1 MTDGFL
7 IVHQKILPSYL
18 EKVIEARNLLES
30 GEVSTVTEAVQKVG
44 ISRNTYYKYKYC
56 VFTFEEMESKRK
68 AVITLSLNDQ
78 QGVLSAVLSLMS
90 NFHLSVLTIS
100 QAVPLNGKAK
110 ALFTLDISHLKEP
123 IEELLS
129 SLEKTDGVLSAHLA
143 AME

>member
-1 MTDGFL
+1 MNGNFL
-7 IVHQKILPSYL
+7 IVHKKILPGYL
-18 EKVIEARNLLES
+18 EQVIEARNLLAS
-30 GEVSTVTEAVQKVG
+30 GEVTTVTQAVQKAG
-44 ISRNTYYKYKYC
+44 ISRNTYYKYKDC
-56 VFTFEEMESKRK
+56 VFTFSEMETKRK

-90 NFHLSVLTIS
+90 QYGLSVLTIS

-110 ALFTLDISHLKEP
+110 ALFTLDITSLKVSV
-123 IEELLS
+123 EELLD